1 MNEMNTLNYILIAII
16 LIITIIIVSSYKKLN
31 YIFKTLDEVL
41 QGNFNQRI
49 RLQNHI
55 RPLNILSIKIN
66 SIIERLQKINE
77 DNKISEEAR
86 KKMISN
92 ISHDLRTPLTSM
104 LGYMEL
110 ILDDNILNNNQ
121 VLSDNN
127 TLYKDGIL
135 DSNKLSEEQKEEYLK
150 IVYSKGN
157 YLYNL
162 MEGFFRISKL
172 DSNDI
177 RLEIKEVNISEI
189 IRENIISFFNE
200 IKKLNIE
207 PKISIPEEDIYV
219 LGDEKALNRILSN
232 LISNTLKHG
241 SKATVIGISLN
252 CDEKNIFIDIYDN
265 GVGIP
270 EDEIN
275 YVFDRLYT
283 VEKSRKLDLRSSG
296 LGLTIV
302 KKLVQALGGK
312 ISVQSSSFEKTVFT
326 FTLPKK

>member
-1 MNEMNTLNYILIAII
+1 MNDMNTLNYILIAII

-31 YIFKTLDEVL
+31 YIFKILDEVL

-121 VLSDNN
+121 VLDDNN
-127 TLYKDGIL
+127 TLEKDKIL
-135 DSNKLSEEQKEEYLK
+135 DNNKLSDKQKEEYLK

-162 MEGFFRISKL
+162 MEGFFQVSKL
-172 DSNDI
+172 DSNDV
-177 RLEIKEVNISEI
+177 RLEMKEVNISEI

-200 IKKLNIE
+200 IKKINLE
-207 PKISIPEEDIYV
+207 PKISIPEEDIHI
-219 LGDEKALNRILSN
+219 LSDEKALNRILSN

-241 SKATVIGISLN
+241 SKATIIGISLN
-252 CDEKNIFIDIYDN
+252 CDEKNVFINIYDN

-283 VEKSRKLDLRSSG
+283 VEKSRKLDLKGSG

-302 KKLVQALGGK
+302 KKLVKALGGK
-312 ISVQSSSFEKTVFT
+312 ISVCSIQFEKTVFT
-326 FTLPKK
+326 VTLPKR

>member
-1 MNEMNTLNYILIAII
+1 MNDMNTLNYVLIAII

-31 YIFKTLDEVL
+31 YIFKILDEVL

-110 ILDDNILNNNQ
+110 ILEDNVLNNNQ
-121 VLSDNN
+121 VLGDNN
-127 TLYKDGIL
+127 ALNKDEIL
-135 DSNKLSEEQKEEYLK
+135 DSNKLSDKQKEEYLK

-172 DSNDI
+172 DSNDV
-177 RLEIKEVNISEI
+177 RLEMKEVNISEI

-200 IKKLNIE
+200 IKKINLE
-207 PKISIPEEDIYV
+207 PKISIPEEDIHI
-219 LGDEKALNRILSN
+219 LSDEKALNRILSN

-241 SKATVIGISLN
+241 LKATIIGISLN

-326 FTLPKK
+326 VTLPKK

>member
-1 MNEMNTLNYILIAII
+1 MIDVNVLNYILLVII
-16 LIITIIIVSSYKKLN
+16 LILTITLLSSYKKLS
-31 YIFKTLDEVL
+31 YICKILDEVL

-49 RLQNHI
+49 RIQNHI
-55 RPLNILSIKIN
+55 KPLNILSIKIN
-66 SIIERLQKINE
+66 NIIERLQRINKS
-77 DNKISEEAR
+77 NKISEESR

-110 ILDDNILNNNQ
+110 ILDDSIINDKI
-121 VLSDNN
+121 SDGN
-127 TLYKDGIL
+127 TLSQK
-135 DSNKLSEEQKEEYLK
+135 QKEEYLK

-157 YLYNL
+157 NLYNL
-162 MEGFFRISKL
+162 MEEFFQISKL
-172 DSNDI
+172 ESNDI
-177 RLEIKEVNISEI
+177 RLEIKLLNVSEI

-200 IKKLNIE
+200 IKKLDIE

-232 LISNTLKHG
+232 LINNSLKHG

-252 CDEKNIFIDIYDN
+252 YDEKNIYIYIYIYIYDN

-270 EDEIN
+270 ENEIN

-283 VEKSRKLDLRSSG
+283 VEKSRKLDLKGSG
-296 LGLTIV
+296 LGLTIA

-312 ISVQSSSFEKTVFT
+312 ISVCSTPFEKTVFT
-326 FTLPKK
+326 VMLPKN